1 MRPTICSLPEPH
13 YKQNLYTNPKRTAKS
28 SKLFSPAIMIDS
40 TRTCFVQKI
49 FNFKETLS
57 SPGEEKAARTLTAL
71 HKQRS
76 TGLGPRQA
84 GAKLFFADCS
94 RRAGARVRSHVRRRR
109 RGAPGQNLAELGRR
123 PGWNQPAI
131 SVKIR
136 VPCRSFN
143 TRASGVFPDGASESR
158 KACSL
163 PAPDASTQTSRAAA
177 MAA

>member
-28 SKLFSPAIMIDS
+28 SKLFSPATMIDS

-84 GAKLFFADCS
+84 GAKLFFRRLLPEGWSVCPIARSPPTS
-94 RRAGARVRSHVRRRR
+94 RRAGA
-109 RGAPGQNLAELGRR
+109 ELGTR

-136 VPCRSFN
+136 VACRSFI